1 LNSFSQAVL
10 GDLVESGSDVG
21 LESGIWGRIQ
31 VGFVGDDLHGIASGG
46 GLFM

>member
-10 GDLVESGSDVG
+10 GDLIESGSDVG
-21 LESGIWGRIQ
+21 LESGIGGRAP
-31 VGFVGDDLHGIASGG
+31 VGFVGDDLHGVPSGV